1 MVYSPGTDVSAT
13 IMIDYN
19 AEISTSNIDCTILSV
34 EAIEKTCDRSE
45 KQEQGKQIKITKQ
58 EKQKPKKQK
67 ENYPCLALGISVVKS
82 PQQSDVQSMASRDRV
97 ATG

>member
-34 EAIEKTCDRSE
+34 EAIEMTCDRSKDKNRKKRQKKKE
-45 KQEQGKQIKITKQ
+45 KNKG
-58 EKQKPKKQK
+58 KKQMAPRHFRRQIPSAVEHPK
-67 ENYPCLALGISVVKS
+67 AWLVGIVRPLVDSS
-82 PQQSDVQSMASRDRV
+82 GAN
-97 ATG
+97 

>member
-45 KQEQGKQIKITKQ
+45 KQKQGKQIKITKQ
-58 EKQKPKKQK
+58 EIRNQKTKRKLSLPG
-67 ENYPCLALGISVVKS
+67 A
-82 PQQSDVQSMASRDRV
+82 
-97 ATG
+97 